1 MNTIKLEKQMRIV
14 PLICVVMM
22 LLFRQFAKGDENPV
36 WTIVT
41 IVLGILAL
49 TSFFF
54 RMYLEKKNG
63 HFVAKR
69 YYLFN
74 FFIIISAVMVVYQL
88 VQV

>member
-1 MNTIKLEKQMRIV
+1 MNTVKLEKQMRIV

-22 LLFRQFAKGDENPV
+22 LLFRQFTKGDENPV

-41 IVLGILAL
+41 IVLGVLAL

-54 RMYLEKKNG
+54 KMYLEKRNG

-69 YYLFN
+69 YYLFY
-74 FFIIISAVMVVYQL
+74 FFIIISLVMFVYNFLQ
-88 VQV
+88 Q

>member
-1 MNTIKLEKQMRIV
+1 MNTVKLEKQMRIV

-49 TSFFF
+49 ISFFF
-54 RMYLEKKNG
+54 KMYLEKKNG

-69 YYLFN
+69 YYLFY
-74 FFIIISAVMVVYQL
+74 FFIIISLVMFVYNFLQ
-88 VQV
+88 Q